1 MKEKYIYLDDSI
13 GIYGASLLG
22 IVSRAINTCE
32 CARTNT
38 TLLIYFTWS
47 NLNKKIH
54 GCFSLNEYGD
64 PKFKCINLNGM
75 SLTTGEK
82 LTFQLFLF
90 ECFDLKLERYHTS
103 SGNAELSEFFTVFHN
118 PHFLTI
124 KIVIVRLKSILLNC
138 SNILLREM
146 FF

>member
-1 MKEKYIYLDDSI
+1 M
-13 GIYGASLLG
+13 
-22 IVSRAINTCE
+22 
-32 CARTNT
+32 
-38 TLLIYFTWS
+38 
-47 NLNKKIH
+47 
-54 GCFSLNEYGD
+54 
-64 PKFKCINLNGM
+64 P
-75 SLTTGEK
+75 LTTGEK